1 MTVRSKRFSIVINR
15 TFMYTL
21 LLFFAFI
28 TVFPFLWML
37 LTTFKSSRAI
47 FAIPP
52 TWMPDKLFKPGMWD
66 NYVTVFTKH
75 NFTRYTF
82 NSIFVSF
89 MAALGQV
96 ITCSLA
102 GFAFA
107 RMQFRGKNFLFGALL
122 ATSMVPIE
130 VSIIPEF
137 LLMIKLDWINTY
149 LPLIVPSFLTG
160 AYGTFM
166 LREFFANI
174 PRDLEDAAAID
185 GASAFR
191 IYYSVFIPLAGSAL
205 VTLFV
210 LAFINNWNA
219 LLRPVFYISESHLRT
234 LPLGLMAFK
243 GAYESQWNLLLTGS
257 VISILPLLILY
268 IAAERFIVEGIATT
282 GLK

>member
-1 MTVRSKRFSIVINR
+1 
-15 TFMYTL
+15 MYLIL
-21 LLFFAFI
+21 LVLAFI
-28 TVFPFLWML
+28 TIFPFLWML
-37 LTTFKSSRAI
+37 LTTFKSSKAI

-52 TWMPDKLFKPGMWD
+52 TWIPDKLFKPGMWD

-75 NFTRYTF
+75 NFIRYTF

-89 MAALGQV
+89 MAAAGQV

-107 RMQFRGKNFLFGALL
+107 RMEFRGKNFFFGALL
-122 ATSMVPIE
+122 ATSMVPVE

-137 LLMIKLDWINTY
+137 LMMIKLGWLNTY

-174 PRDLEDAAAID
+174 PQDLEDAAAID
-185 GASAFR
+185 GASVFG
-191 IYYSVFIPLAGSAL
+191 IYYRIFLPLAGSAL

-243 GAYESQWNLLLTGS
+243 GAYESQWHLLLTGS

-268 IAAERFIVEGIATT
+268 IFAQRFIIEGIATT

>member
-1 MTVRSKRFSIVINR
+1 MISKRSRIIGKW
-15 TFMYTL
+15 TLMYLIL
-21 LLFFAFI
+21 LVLAFI

-37 LTTFKSSRAI
+37 LTTFKSSRAV

-52 TWMPDKLFKPGMWD
+52 VWMPDKLFKPGMWD
-66 NYVTVFTKH
+66 NYITVFTKH
-75 NFTRYTF
+75 NFLRYTF

-89 MAALGQV
+89 MAAAGQV

-107 RMQFRGKNFLFGALL
+107 RMEFRGKNFFFGALL
-122 ATSMVPIE
+122 ATAMVPVE

-137 LLMIKLDWINTY
+137 LMMIRLHWLNTY

-174 PRDLEDAAAID
+174 PQDLEDAAAID
-185 GASAFR
+185 GASVFG
-191 IYYSVFIPLAGSAL
+191 IYYKIFLPLAGSAL

-243 GAYESQWNLLLTGS
+243 GAYESQWHLLLTGS
-257 VISILPLLILY
+257 VISIVPLLVLY
-268 IAAERFIVEGIATT
+268 IFAQRYIIEGIATT

>member
-1 MTVRSKRFSIVINR
+1 VISKRQK
-15 TFMYTL
+15 TAGKWTLMYLIL
-21 LLFFAFI
+21 LVLAFI

-37 LTTFKSSRAI
+37 LTTFKSSKAI

-52 TWMPDKLFKPGMWD
+52 VWIPDKLFKPGMWD
-66 NYVTVFTKH
+66 NYITVFTKH
-75 NFTRYTF
+75 NFIRYTF

-89 MAALGQV
+89 MAAAGQV

-107 RMQFRGKNFLFGALL
+107 RMEFRGKNFFFGALL
-122 ATSMVPIE
+122 ATSMVPVE

-137 LLMIKLDWINTY
+137 LMMIKLSWLNTY

-174 PRDLEDAAAID
+174 PQDLEDAAAID
-185 GASAFR
+185 GASVFG
-191 IYYSVFIPLAGSAL
+191 IYYKIFLPLAGSAL

-210 LAFINNWNA
+210 LAFINNCNA

-243 GAYESQWNLLLTGS
+243 GAYESQWHLLLTGS
-257 VISILPLLILY
+257 VISIVPLLVLY
-268 IAAERFIVEGIATT
+268 IFAQRFIIEGIATT

>member
-1 MTVRSKRFSIVINR
+1 MISKRSKLIGKW
-15 TFMYTL
+15 TL
-21 LLFFAFI
+21 TYLILLVFAFI
-28 TVFPFLWML
+28 TIFPFLWML
-37 LTTFKSSRAI
+37 LTTFKSSKAV

-52 TWMPDKLFKPGMWD
+52 LWVPDKLFKPGMWD

-75 NFTRYTF
+75 NFLRYTF
-82 NSIFVSF
+82 NSVFVSF
-89 MAALGQV
+89 MAAVGQV
-96 ITCSLA
+96 FTCSLA

-107 RMQFRGKNFLFGALL
+107 RMEFRGKNLFFGALL
-122 ATSMVPIE
+122 ATSMVPVE

-137 LLMIKLDWINTY
+137 LMMIKLGWLNTY

-174 PRDLEDAAAID
+174 PKDLEDAAAID
-185 GASAFR
+185 GASVFR
-191 IYYSVFIPLAGSAL
+191 VYYKIFMPLAGSAL

-243 GAYESQWNLLLTGS
+243 GAYESQWHLLLTGS

-268 IAAERFIVEGIATT
+268 IFAQRFIIEGIATT

>member
-1 MTVRSKRFSIVINR
+1 MTATSRRMNLVLTR
-15 TFMYTL
+15 TLVYALL
-21 LLFFAFI
+21 LLFAFV

-37 LTTFKSSRAI
+37 LTTFKSSKAI

-52 TWMPDKLFKPGMWD
+52 TWIPDMLFQPGMWE

-75 NFTRYTF
+75 NFLRYTF
-82 NSIFVSF
+82 NSVFVSF
-89 MAALGQV
+89 MAAAGQV

-107 RMQFRGKNFLFGALL
+107 RMSFRGRDVLFGALL
-122 ATSMVPIE
+122 ATSMVPVE

-137 LLMIKLDWINTY
+137 LLMIKLDWLNTY

-174 PRDLEDAAAID
+174 PQDLEDAAAMD
-185 GASAFR
+185 GASPFR
-191 IYYSVFIPLAGSAL
+191 IYYSVFLPLAGSAL

-210 LAFINNWNA
+210 LAFINNWNE

-243 GAYESQWNLLLTGS
+243 GAYESRWNLLLTGS
-257 VISILPLLILY
+257 VISIVPLLVLY
-268 IAAERFIVEGIATT
+268 IAAQRFIVEGIATT

>member
-1 MTVRSKRFSIVINR
+1 MISKRQK
-15 TFMYTL
+15 TAGKWTLMYLIL
-21 LLFFAFI
+21 LVFAFI
-28 TVFPFLWML
+28 TIFPFLWML
-37 LTTFKSSRAI
+37 LTTFKSSKAI

-52 TWMPDKLFKPGMWD
+52 VWIPDKLFQPGMWD

-75 NFTRYTF
+75 NFIRYTF

-89 MAALGQV
+89 MAAAGQV

-107 RMQFRGKNFLFGALL
+107 RMEFRYKNFLFGALL
-122 ATSMVPIE
+122 ATSMVPVE

-137 LLMIKLDWINTY
+137 LMMIKLGWLNTY

-174 PRDLEDAAAID
+174 PQDLEDAAAID
-185 GASAFR
+185 GASVFG
-191 IYYSVFIPLAGSAL
+191 IYYKIFLPLAGSAL

-243 GAYESQWNLLLTGS
+243 GAYESQWHLLLTGS
-257 VISILPLLILY
+257 VISIVPLLVLY
-268 IAAERFIVEGIATT
+268 IFAQRFIIEGIATT